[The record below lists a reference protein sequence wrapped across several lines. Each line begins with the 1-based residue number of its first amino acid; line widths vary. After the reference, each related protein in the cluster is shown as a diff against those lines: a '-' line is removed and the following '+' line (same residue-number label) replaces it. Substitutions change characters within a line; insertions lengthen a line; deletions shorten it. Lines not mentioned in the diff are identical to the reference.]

1 MAEVRPQSVMS
12 ALRSQRSN
20 LTDENMMLL
29 ARVFDLEA
37 RNIELEAALKD
48 VSAKTEEGQINAQPP
63 HQLSPHVEEALG
75 AEDD

>member
-1 MAEVRPQSVMS
+1 MAEVTPQSVMS

-37 RNIELEAALKD
+37 QNIELEAALKD

-63 HQLSPHVEEALG
+63 TNSPHIEDALG
-75 AEDD
+75 AEDG

>member
-1 MAEVRPQSVMS
+1 MAEVTPQSVMS

-20 LTDENMMLL
+20 LIDENMMLL

-48 VSAKTEEGQINAQPP
+48 VSAKTEEDG
-63 HQLSPHVEEALG
+63 
-75 AEDD
+75 